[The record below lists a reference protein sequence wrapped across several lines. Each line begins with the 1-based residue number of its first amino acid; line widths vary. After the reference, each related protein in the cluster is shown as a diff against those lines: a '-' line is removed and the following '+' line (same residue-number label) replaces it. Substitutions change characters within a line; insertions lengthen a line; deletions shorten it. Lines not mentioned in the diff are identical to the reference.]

1 MIYLSKSWIFINSPK
16 INNTEIFNPL
26 MESQYNENEMEENI
40 EEEEKRFKITLT
52 KSPFN
57 ERTINF

>member
-1 MIYLSKSWIFINSPK
+1 
-16 INNTEIFNPL
+16 

-40 EEEEKRFKITLT
+40 EEEEEKRFKITLT

>member
-1 MIYLSKSWIFINSPK
+1 
-16 INNTEIFNPL
+16 

-40 EEEEKRFKITLT
+40 EEEEDEEEKRFKITLT